1 MLVLGCFQKLFI
13 LIFTLSNRSTQN
25 QRILFES
32 TEEENNAD
40 NAFEIYQL
48 LALSKAIVSVETKV
62 AFHMQ
67 NR

>member
-13 LIFTLSNRSTQN
+13 LILTLSNRSTQN

-32 TEEENNAD
+32 MEEENNAD

-48 LALSKAIVSVETKV
+48 LALSKVIVSVETKV